1 VFAYNVHHVAI
12 AVHDLDEAIAK
23 HLALYGTEVLYR
35 EDVESQG
42 VMEAMIPIGG
52 TSLQLLAPLGA
63 DTPVGRFLAS
73 RGEGLHHIAYAVAD
87 IEAAIAHLVEQG
99 AKMVDSEPRR
109 GGGGHKIAFVHPRTF
124 AGTLIELVEVSE

>member
-1 VFAYNVHHVAI
+1 MFAYNVHHVAI